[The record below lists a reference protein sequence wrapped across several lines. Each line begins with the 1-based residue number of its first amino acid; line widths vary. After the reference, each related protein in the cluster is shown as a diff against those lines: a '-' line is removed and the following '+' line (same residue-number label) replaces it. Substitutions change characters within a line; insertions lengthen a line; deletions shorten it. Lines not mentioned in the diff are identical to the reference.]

1 MKNIV
6 TIDLNK
12 LDKERPVGL
21 IIAKDGSLALEA
33 ENELQKIL
41 DTQDLLEKMIEYV
54 KERLGEEMRKKRLI
68 KVKGSSFTISKRF
81 FGTRYKLTPEATSEY
96 INVVTYNKP
105 NTEAIDS
112 FQALNEGLPEGIELR
127 EREQKVSILRREND
141 V

>member
-1 MKNIV
+1 MR
-6 TIDLNK
+6 IDLNK
-12 LDKERPVGL
+12 LDKEKPLGL

-41 DTQDLLEKMIEYV
+41 DTQALLEKMVDYV
-54 KERLGEEMRKKRLI
+54 KERLGEEMGKRRLI

-81 FGTRYKLTPEATSEY
+81 FGTRYKLTPEAKAEY
-96 INVVTYNKP
+96 INQVSYSKP

-112 FQALNEGLPEGIELR
+112 FMALNEGLPQGIELR
-127 EREQKVSILRREND
+127 EREQKVSILKREED